1 MCIIH
6 RFNRGPLI
14 PGISSRRANSQR
26 PRGLS
31 WGCGATRT
39 TMTRDAKD
47 AQPRARHAET
57 TRARRKTTETSGW
70 DGAAGTRRTGS
81 NNRRT
86 VRGAYS
92 VRQGPSAGHMIRS
105 VMRSLPL
112 STRCMAEARRPRRTT
127 TTRVTRGWGRRQ
139 VLGRISAYS
148 LVPAGASWI
157 TIATERG
164 RNADRTPLRQ
174 HPTPQGEHERM
185 RCIASM
191 NHSHKSKHQKYQSSV
206 GMDASVG
213 NRAPGL
219 VPFVVC
225 VGGRLH
231 WEARR
236 FIDELFGE
244 HPDEL
249 RRLKMRIAR
258 IMAIFQGR
266 VAKEARARWE
276 EALYAACHEG

>member
-1 MCIIH
+1 MPSQEQGTQ
-6 RFNRGPLI
+6 RQQGPEE
-14 PGISSRRANSQR
+14 GRR
-26 PRGLS
+26 
-31 WGCGATRT
+31 
-39 TMTRDAKD
+39 
-47 AQPRARHAET
+47 
-57 TRARRKTTETSGW
+57 RR
-70 DGAAGTRRTGS
+70 AAGTVQWEQGERVPATGALFVVLTRFGGAQVLAHDQIRDEITAAINEVHSGSATPETYYYHAVYQGVGTKTGKRADICVLTGS
-81 NNRRT
+81 RRRF
-86 VRGAYS
+86 VD
-92 VRQGPSAGHMIRS
+92 V
-105 VMRSLPL
+105 
-112 STRCMAEARRPRRTT
+112 
-127 TTRVTRGWGRRQ
+127 
-139 VLGRISAYS
+139 
-148 LVPAGASWI
+148 
-157 TIATERG
+157 TIANERG
-164 RNADRTPLRQ
+164 NNADRAPLRQ

-191 NHSHKSKHQKYQSSV
+191 NHSHKSKHQKYLSSV